1 MIVPRG
7 ESLVL
12 ASLSCTDRVCRR
24 QTQSNAAVDLRVA
37 AAEARAA
44 AERRAKIASGEVVV
58 AAPKKVL
65 PKVTN
70 DKGKGKAGVID
81 LCSTDDE
88 VGGEDEEVDE
98 LEDDDDEVQV
108 DGGGM
113 GVKVED
119 SQGDKDWMRKD
130 MAGWRDEIDELD
142 DVSDLEFDVVA
153 SKSKGESHP
162 SLLPIQKLTRWDAGK
177 KRAMRSPSPLAE
189 SESDTSTLTGSAPAK
204 PPVARRWRAASSEVR
219 LPSILPQSC

>member
-1 MIVPRG
+1 MSPWSR
-7 ESLVL
+7 
-12 ASLSCTDRVCRR
+12 TDGLCRR

-44 AERRAKIASGEVVV
+44 AERRAKIASGEAVVV
-58 AAPKKVL
+58 PPKKNL
-65 PKVTN
+65 PKVTS

-88 VGGEDEEVDE
+88 VGEADTEVDE
-98 LEDDDDEVQV
+98 LDDDDQEVEV

-119 SQGDKDWMRKD
+119 SQGDKDWMKKD

-142 DVSDLEFDVVA
+142 DVSDL
-153 SKSKGESHP
+153 
-162 SLLPIQKLTRWDAGK
+162 
-177 KRAMRSPSPLAE
+177 
-189 SESDTSTLTGSAPAK
+189 
-204 PPVARRWRAASSEVR
+204 
-219 LPSILPQSC
+219 